1 MKRVWI
7 GIALGLVLIVNG
19 SAPIHAGGFVVGFA
33 TEVTQ
38 LLNHGQLL
46 SQYIRQGLQLQEA
59 LKQTADMIQNSQI
72 LSAQVFGPIM
82 SDINQL
88 ASIVQGGRAL
98 AYSMANLNA
107 QFQSR
112 FPGYE
117 YTARDYFI
125 NYRDW
130 SQTSLDTSLATLRA
144 AGLQGQQLQSE
155 QSVLAAVRSMAESA
169 EGRMEA
175 LQVANQIAEQQV
187 QQLMKLRQLML
198 ADLQSKQAYQAS
210 QIQKDA
216 TTEAAVEQFFRY
228 TRQAS
233 SGNTYQ
239 SGWK

>member
-1 MKRVWI
+1 MKRV
-7 GIALGLVLIVNG
+7 LVFTAVGVVLLVHG

-46 SQYIRQGLQLQEA
+46 SQYIRQGLQLEEA
-59 LKQTADMIQNSQI
+59 LKQTADMIQNSQM
-72 LSAQVFGPIM
+72 LTSQVFGPIM
-82 SDINQL
+82 NDINQL

-117 YTARDYFI
+117 YQARDYFI

-144 AGLQGQQLQSE
+144 AGLQGRQLQSE
-155 QSVLAAVRSMAESA
+155 QSILAAMRSMAESA

-187 QQLMKLRQLML
+187 QQLMKLRELML
-198 ADLQSKQAYQAS
+198 ADLQSKETYQAS
-210 QIQKDA
+210 QVQKDA
-216 TTEAAVEQFFRY
+216 ATEAAVEQFFKY
-228 TRQAS
+228 TRQSS